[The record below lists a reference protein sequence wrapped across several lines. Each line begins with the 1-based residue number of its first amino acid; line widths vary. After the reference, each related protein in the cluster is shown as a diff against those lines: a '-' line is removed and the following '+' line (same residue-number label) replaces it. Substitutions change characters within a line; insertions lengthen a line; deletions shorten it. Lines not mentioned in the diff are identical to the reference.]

1 LHPQRELIVLSQR
14 FAVCRLSG
22 DAAVPSWA
30 TEGEFFSITRST
42 EELSLVCSQD
52 LVPEGILCEREWR
65 CVRVA
70 GTMAFSTVGVVAG
83 LSRPLAEAGIGIFI
97 VSTFDTDYLLAKEQ
111 DWPQAIDVLR
121 RQGYAIRESS

>member
-1 LHPQRELIVLSQR
+1 MVARSLVVLPQR

-22 DAAVPSWA
+22 DAAIPTWA
-30 TEGEFFSITRST
+30 AEGEFFSITRT
-42 EELSLVCSQD
+42 ADELSLVCSQD

-65 CVRVA
+65 CLRVA

-97 VSTFDTDYLLAKEQ
+97 VSTFDTDYLLAKAQ
-111 DWPQAIDVLR
+111 DWPRVIEVLR
-121 RQGYAIRESS
+121 RQGYTIRES

>member
-1 LHPQRELIVLSQR
+1 VVARSLVVLPQR

-22 DAAVPSWA
+22 DAAIPTWA
-30 TEGEFFSITRST
+30 AEGEFFSITRT
-42 EELSLVCSQD
+42 ADELSLVCSQD

-65 CVRVA
+65 CLRVA

-97 VSTFDTDYLLAKEQ
+97 VSTFDTDYLLAKAQ
-111 DWPQAIDVLR
+111 DWPRVIEVLR
-121 RQGYAIRESS
+121 RQGYTIRES